1 MKLNFKAL
9 GGGLLSAGPLL
20 VQFGGARTA
29 WWLGVTFTA
38 LGPILLSLS
47 PPDKPKRRHRRC
59 NAAKAKRK
67 PKP

>member
-1 MKLNFKAL
+1 MNLNFKAL

-38 LGPILLSLS
+38 LGPLLLALS
-47 PPDKPKRRHRRC
+47 PPDKPKPRRRGCR
-59 NAAKAKRK
+59 AAKAKPRRK
-67 PKP
+67 P